1 MNNPFDSSEKFEF
14 DLPAVGVDEEEER
27 RERLLGEDQR
37 EQALKQKSTGRALTE
52 SRAFGIL
59 AEYVE
64 GQRQARMNHLLLT
77 PITDKNKDELN
88 FMRGEVA
95 GLMLALRFAKA
106 IAEGA
111 EATLEI
117 FKEEDRINE
126 SATNGSVGTKH

>member
-1 MNNPFDSSEKFEF
+1 MDNPFDNSAKLDF

-27 RERLLGEDQR
+27 RDRVLGEDQR

-52 SRAFGIL
+52 SRAFAIL
-59 AEYVE
+59 AGYVE

-77 PITDKNKDELN
+77 PITNDNKDELN
-88 FMRGEVA
+88 YMRGEVA
-95 GLMLALRFAKA
+95 GLMLALKFAKA
-106 IAEGA
+106 IVEGA

-126 SATNGSVGTKH
+126 SAASSGVGTKH